1 MDTAFKGV
9 LPFLWAQLGVLA
21 LLIAFP
27 SIVIE
32 PMKWMLR

>member
-1 MDTAFKGV
+1 M
-9 LPFLWAQLGVLA
+9 PFLLAQLGVLA
-21 LLIAFP
+21 LLVAFP

>member
-1 MDTAFKGV
+1 
-9 LPFLWAQLGVLA
+9 LWAQLAVLA